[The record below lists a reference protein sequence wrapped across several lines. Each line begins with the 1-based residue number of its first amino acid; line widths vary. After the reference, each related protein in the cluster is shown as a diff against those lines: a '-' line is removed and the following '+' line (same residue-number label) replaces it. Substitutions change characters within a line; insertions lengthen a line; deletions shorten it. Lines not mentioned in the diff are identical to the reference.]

1 MANPKKFVAF
11 HEFCKKNL
19 RLNLTVGQSVVAKIG
34 FGDLNPCDLVGEE
47 REYARKMLG
56 DEVEVIPD
64 SARRFVV
71 LSLGRGSGKT
81 TLCAAY
87 CIYCALLGNTDSC
100 GPGDV
105 PVAAI
110 VAPDKPTAR
119 LSIRMATEMMT
130 SSPDLKPFLVTAD
143 KDAIYVK
150 RPDGRAAVIEAF
162 AASRGGSSLRGRSI
176 LCFLLDEAEF
186 FYSASDEGTYAVT
199 DRAVFGALVP
209 RLIGK
214 GMLISTPW
222 PVETLM
228 GEMFEANWGKPKT
241 CVAMVAPT
249 DLMRPNDPRIAEII
263 AVEMERDEDN
273 ARREFYCER
282 KVNGTSEFF
291 DPKDFIIGE
300 GAYPLAFEP
309 RWRYVAAADFGFV
322 SDASALSIVAYDG
335 RRYQTVLLHEL
346 RPVKGAPLK
355 PREVVAKFAE
365 LVAPYGIRGIYADQ
379 FYQEALRE
387 ILRDH
392 KLNLWTVKDGGDA
405 KLEAY
410 GRTKALLQESR
421 VVVPPVRA
429 LRDQA
434 ALVKVVETSG
444 GRKTVRM
451 PRRAGKG
458 HGDLLSSWVAAVNE
472 LAYASLKDA
481 PEEQRPDPASPAYQ
495 DYQKRAMAAYE
506 AAREKKYIAEQER
519 HATRQSAAAR
529 RQEHHRARR

>member
-1 MANPKKFVAF
+1 MTAPKVVVSF
-11 HEFCKKNL
+11 HTFCSKSLGLK
-19 RLNLTVGQSVVAKIG
+19 LTVGQSVVAKIG
-34 FGDLNPCDLVGEE
+34 FGDLNPCDLTGEE

-56 DEVEVIPD
+56 DIEVIPER
-64 SARRFVV
+64 ARKFVV

-87 CIYCALLGNTDSC
+87 CIYCALLGDASRC

-110 VAPDKPTAR
+110 IAPDKPTAR
-119 LSIRMATEMMT
+119 LSIRMATEMMD
-130 SSPDLKPFLVTAD
+130 SPHLKPHFVSAD
-143 KDAIYVK
+143 KDAIFVK
-150 RPDGRAAVIEAF
+150 RPDGRTAVIEAF

-186 FYSASDEGTYAVT
+186 FYSANDEGTYAVT

-209 RLIGK
+209 RLLGK

-228 GEMFEANWGKPKT
+228 GEMFEKNWGNPTT

-249 DLMRPNDPRIAEII
+249 DLMRPNDAVIAEII
-263 AVEMERDEDN
+263 ATEMERDEDN

-282 KVNGTSEFF
+282 KTVGSSEFF
-291 DPKDFIIGE
+291 DPKDFIVGE
-300 GAYPLAFEP
+300 GTYPLPFSP
-309 RWRYVAAADFGFV
+309 TWRYVAAADFGFV

-335 RRYQTVLLHEL
+335 RRYQTVLTHEL
-346 RPVKGAPLK
+346 RPVKGSPLR
-355 PREVVAKFAE
+355 PREVVAEFAK
-365 LVAPYGIRGIYADQ
+365 LVEPYGIRGIYADQ

-387 ILRDH
+387 ILRDF
-392 KLNLWTVKDGGDA
+392 KLNLWTVRDGGDA

-410 GRTKALLQESR
+410 ARVKACLQEQR
-421 VVVPPVRA
+421 VVVPPIRA

-434 ALVKVVETSG
+434 SLVKVVETSG

-472 LAYASLKDA
+472 LAYARLKDA
-481 PEEQRPDPASPAYQ
+481 PEEQRPDIDSQAYR
-495 DYQKRAMAAYE
+495 DYMAKRLRE
-506 AAREKKYIAEQER
+506 WENSQEKKHLAALERTTAKRLAGERRAERNRPR
-519 HATRQSAAAR
+519 H
-529 RQEHHRARR
+529 